1 MKRRTFLLIG
11 TGIAGSLVVG
21 WGAKPVQQTLLSEN
35 ATLPLG
41 NQEMALNGWV
51 RIGVDGIVTI
61 AVPRAEMGQGSYTAI
76 PQLLADELGCAWS
89 QVRVEQAPIDTIY
102 GNVEML
108 IDGLPFHPDDHG
120 AARKGAEWFVSKI
133 ARKSMLMVT
142 GGSSSVKDAW
152 IPVRQAGASAR
163 DLLVRTAATRFG
175 LTPKDCVVK
184 DGFVIGSNGL
194 RAGFGELIT
203 AAAKL
208 VPDKN
213 PPLKAPKDRTLIGT
227 SAPRTDALI
236 KSTGKAQFG
245 ADVRIAGM
253 LFAAI
258 KQHPLVGSWATHGGW
273 EKFEADEARSHA
285 GVHAVLPVAGGLGG
299 AHCGIAVVAEHY
311 WQAKRALDTVNV
323 TWIAGASAGLDSVGI
338 ASQFK
343 RDMDVGKPT
352 VYYKTG
358 TVNPNFEQYGKR
370 VEATYSAP
378 FLAHATMEP
387 QNCTVL
393 MKDGFVELWVPTQ
406 APAVVAWIAGKA
418 AGVPTKNVTV
428 HSTYLGG
435 GFGRRG
441 EADFVVQAV
450 QLARQVQGRAVQLIW
465 SREEDMTHDMLRPA
479 ALAKFQAGLEA
490 DGSVAAYLYRGVSG
504 SVMHSMTRRLGFMP
518 AGPDKTS
525 AEGSHDKVYEFVNA
539 RHEHI
544 ISETPVPLGFWRS
557 VGHSHNAFFSECFMD
572 EIARAAGQDPV
583 AYRLKYLANHPRHAA
598 VLRMA
603 AEKAGWGKPVA
614 AGRALGVAL
623 HESFGSIV
631 AQVAEVSIIDKEGKK
646 WPKVHRVVCAID
658 CGPVV
663 NPDIVKAQI
672 EGGVIFGLSA
682 ALYGE
687 VTITGGAIAQR
698 NFPQYDMVRLSEAPQ
713 VETHIL
719 PAQDPDGRPG
729 GVGEPGVPPI
739 APAVV
744 NALVKLT
751 GKPIRS
757 LPIRL

>member
-1 MKRRTFLLIG
+1 M
-11 TGIAGSLVVG
+11 
-21 WGAKPVQQTLLSEN
+21 
-35 ATLPLG
+35 
-41 NQEMALNGWV
+41 
-51 RIGVDGIVTI
+51 
-61 AVPRAEMGQGSYTAI
+61 
-76 PQLLADELGCAWS
+76 
-89 QVRVEQAPIDTIY
+89 
-102 GNVEML
+102 
-108 IDGLPFHPDDHG
+108 
-120 AARKGAEWFVSKI
+120 
-133 ARKSMLMVT
+133 
-142 GGSSSVKDAW
+142 
-152 IPVRQAGASAR
+152 
-163 DLLVRTAATRFG
+163 
-175 LTPKDCVVK
+175 
-184 DGFVIGSNGL
+184 
-194 RAGFGELIT
+194 
-203 AAAKL
+203 
-208 VPDKN
+208 
-213 PPLKAPKDRTLIGT
+213 
-227 SAPRTDALI
+227 
-236 KSTGKAQFG
+236 
-245 ADVRIAGM
+245 
-253 LFAAI
+253 
-258 KQHPLVGSWATHGGW
+258 
-273 EKFEADEARSHA
+273 
-285 GVHAVLPVAGGLGG
+285 
-299 AHCGIAVVAEHY
+299 
-311 WQAKRALDTVNV
+311 
-323 TWIAGASAGLDSVGI
+323 
-338 ASQFK
+338 
-343 RDMDVGKPT
+343 
-352 VYYKTG
+352 
-358 TVNPNFEQYGKR
+358 
-370 VEATYSAP
+370 
-378 FLAHATMEP
+378 
-387 QNCTVL
+387 
-393 MKDGFVELWVPTQ
+393 
-406 APAVVAWIAGKA
+406 
-418 AGVPTKNVTV
+418 
-428 HSTYLGG
+428 
-435 GFGRRG
+435 
-441 EADFVVQAV
+441 VQAV

-479 ALAKFQAGLEA
+479 ALAKFQAGLKA

-504 SVMHSMTRRLGFMP
+504 SVMHSMTRRLGFAP

-525 AEGSHDKVYEFVNA
+525 AEGSHDKVYEFANA

-751 GKPIRS
+751 GQPIRS